1 MYRSQLK
8 RCRDVEKVM
17 TLLCFAGTAVSGLD
31 CEEVYGAAISLSER
45 CSIAGD
51 TFLLNNYDATL
62 IPRWRRESCE
72 LHIIKRLLFAG

>member
-31 CEEVYGAAISLSER
+31 CGEVYGAAISLSER
-45 CSIAGD
+45 FSIAGD
-51 TFLLNNYDATL
+51 TFL
-62 IPRWRRESCE
+62 
-72 LHIIKRLLFAG
+72 HQ